1 MTTKRMTF
9 HESYGDLTVSL
20 LRAIK
25 RYNVSPSDYQS
36 LESQYGQDYDRI
48 EADIKVFSA
57 SNGSFNEYRW
67 RQDIG
72 AAW

>member
-9 HESYGDLTVSL
+9 HESYGPLTASL

-25 RYNVSPSDYQS
+25 KHNVSPSDYDALMS
-36 LESQYGQDYDRI
+36 EYGGNFDLI
-48 EADIKVFSA
+48 ERDIKIFST
-57 SNGSFNEYRW
+57 NGSFNVYRW
-67 RQDIG
+67 SQDIG

>member
-36 LESQYGQDYDRI
+36 LESQYGEDYDTI
-48 EADIKVFSA
+48 EREIKIFSRET
-57 SNGSFNEYRW
+57 GSFSEYRW